1 MERLVVLRPEH
12 ADLSRE
18 FSSSFVLR
26 DLVDLTKRVANSW
39 RRMAVR
45 VPQSQSCSC
54 AGGMHRYFSPA
65 FPHSPSQT
73 AVDRCRRLA
82 AGKLQRDR
90 NRILTPRG
98 DGCAKLRLFGTSH

>member
-26 DLVDLTKRVANSW
+26 DLIDLTKRVANSW

-45 VPQSQSCSC
+45 VPAIPVLLVCWGNASIFLARLSSFSKSDPSGSVSPLGRRGIATGPQSDFNSQ
-54 AGGMHRYFSPA
+54 GGVIG
-65 FPHSPSQT
+65 QT
-73 AVDRCRRLA
+73 
-82 AGKLQRDR
+82 
-90 NRILTPRG
+90 
-98 DGCAKLRLFGTSH
+98 